1 MESIT
6 LQFRSLLCFSEP
18 PGCPLPPGT
27 ESVDLGPF
35 EMVLFWPQRTNL
47 RAIEP
52 HRNGKCWCSSM
63 SLLEVF
69 AASTLLVIPCLT
81 SVCSSWLHALISAD
95 LARSWV
101 LSTEPSAWSMFVKK
115 KKQTARLV
123 EGVLT
128 WMFFGAAGPRVS
140 WRLYVLKQTC
150 WPHTQCD
157 FGLKFSVN

>member
-47 RAIEP
+47 RTTEP

-69 AASTLLVIPCLT
+69 AAPTLLVIPCLT

-115 KKQTARLV
+115 KKKNSQAGGRSAYMD
-123 EGVLT
+123 VL
-128 WMFFGAAGPRVS
+128 WS
-140 WRLYVLKQTC
+140 C
-150 WPHTQCD
+150 WTPCLLEAVCSEADLLATYP
-157 FGLKFSVN
+157 V